1 MPQVICTLE
10 NASNEINGVKFEL
23 TEGGMLSEE
32 IADETAQYFC
42 QIPGYALKD
51 DGAAV
56 RAAAEA
62 DAAAQAQAEAD
73 AKAKADA
80 DAKAAADAASDQS
93 VRDAAAKASKDA
105 ADAAA
110 IASEVAAKEAVDL
123 SVLVLR
129 AGELGIEVK
138 STWKAARLTA
148 EVKRAEEAKAAADA
162 AGQ

>member
-10 NASNEINGVKFEL
+10 NASDEISGVKFEQ
-23 TEGGMLSEE
+23 TEDGMLSEE
-32 IADETAQYFC
+32 VSDETAAYFC
-42 QIPGYALKD
+42 QINGYALKD
-51 DGAAV
+51 DGAAA

-80 DAKAAADAASDQS
+80 DAKAAADAASDQAA
-93 VRDAAAKASKDA
+93 RDAAAKAGKDA

-110 IASEVAAKEAVDL
+110 IASTDAAAKEADEL
-123 SVLVLR
+123 AALVVR
-129 AGELGIEVK
+129 AGALGIEVK

-148 EVKRAEEAKAAADA
+148 EIKRAEESK
-162 AGQ
+162 GE

>member
-42 QIPGYALKD
+42 QIPGYSLKD
-51 DGAAV
+51 DGAAA
-56 RAAAEA
+56 RDAADAEAAAHA
-62 DAAAQAQAEAD
+62 KAQAEAD

-80 DAKAAADAASDQS
+80 DAKAAADAASDQAA
-93 VRDAAAKASKDA
+93 RDAADKAGKDA

-148 EVKRAEEAKAAADA
+148 EIKRAEESK
-162 AGQ
+162 GE